1 MKAAGTPLQ
10 KRENHRLFSG
20 GGVLRGCF
28 TLLLIGG
35 LVVTSCADDSQE
47 KSKGRADAVSI
58 SEDQEATALAF
69 AGEHHPEL
77 KTLVESL
84 KTANPAGY
92 KKAIHDLHRTS
103 DRLSKLNTDKSKAR
117 YEHELALWKLDSR
130 IRLTA
135 ARSAMKDTD
144 ELRAELK
151 SLIEQRHDLNLQLL
165 KSDKERTAARLA
177 KLEADLKAAEEK
189 LPQAVD
195 AEVDRLLK
203 SVKSNKPKV
212 TAALKDAKKKVDP
225 KKGDATKTDTK
236 KAEAAKADTP
246 RDSDGKAVE
255 PPKTP

>member
-1 MKAAGTPLQ
+1 MNAAGTPLQ
-10 KRENHRLFSG
+10 KRENPRSIFG
-20 GGVLRGCF
+20 VGVLRGCL
-28 TLLLIGG
+28 TLALLIGLG
-35 LVVTSCADDSQE
+35 VTSCADDSSE
-47 KSKGRADAVSI
+47 KAKGKTDAVAV
-58 SEDQEATALAF
+58 DQEATALAF

-92 KKAIHDLHRTS
+92 KKAIHDLHKTS
-103 DRLSKLNTDKSKAR
+103 DRLGKLNSDKSKGR

-135 ARSAMKDTD
+135 ARSAMKDTE

-151 SLIEQRHDLNLQLL
+151 SLIEQRHALNLQWL

-177 KLEADLKAAEEK
+177 KLEAELKAAEEK

-203 SVKSNKPKV
+203 SVKTNKPKV
-212 TAALKDAKKKVDP
+212 TAALKDAKKKN
-225 KKGDATKTDTK
+225 DTK
-236 KAEAAKADTP
+236 K
-246 RDSDGKAVE
+246 DGPAPAPKPAE
-255 PPKTP
+255 PPPQP

>member
-1 MKAAGTPLQ
+1 MNAAGTPLQ
-10 KRENHRLFSG
+10 KRENPRSILG
-20 GGVLRGCF
+20 VGVLRGCL
-28 TLLLIGG
+28 TLALLIG
-35 LVVTSCADDSQE
+35 LEVTSCADDSSE
-47 KSKGRADAVSI
+47 KAKGKTDAVAV
-58 SEDQEATALAF
+58 DQETTALAF

-92 KKAIHDLHRTS
+92 KKAIHDLHKTS
-103 DRLSKLNTDKSKAR
+103 DRLGKLNSDKSKGR

-151 SLIEQRHDLNLQLL
+151 SLIEQRHVLNLQWL

-189 LPQAVD
+189 LPKAVD

-203 SVKSNKPKV
+203 SVKTNKPKV
-212 TAALKDAKKKVDP
+212 TAALKDAKKKN
-225 KKGDATKTDTK
+225 DTK
-236 KAEAAKADTP
+236 K
-246 RDSDGKAVE
+246 DGQAPAPKPAE
-255 PPKTP
+255 PPPQP